1 MLTVGETTAVRVL
14 EEMGKVVG
22 RVMVQA
28 AETVLVVEA
37 LVAEVQVQGVDPG
50 ADLVVGLVVGLVQV
64 VVLAQVAGQGV
75 DQGVDLVVGVEA
87 EVEVAEEVAGA
98 ESS

>member
-1 MLTVGETTAVRVL
+1 MVMVLAPGEVSLRQARQGKVYSCQMIERQPVLIVGETTAVRVL

-50 ADLVVGLVVGLVQV
+50 ADLVVGLAVGLVQV
-64 VVLAQVAGQGV
+64 VVLA
-75 DQGVDLVVGVEA
+75 
-87 EVEVAEEVAGA
+87 
-98 ESS
+98 